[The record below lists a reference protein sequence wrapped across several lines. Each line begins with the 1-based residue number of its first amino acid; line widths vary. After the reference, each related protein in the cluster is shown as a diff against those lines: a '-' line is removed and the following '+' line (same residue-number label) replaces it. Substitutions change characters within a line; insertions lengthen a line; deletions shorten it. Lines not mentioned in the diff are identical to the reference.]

1 MTYEVL
7 HARYQKARARLAAAR
22 TDEERDRALS
32 ALDRVSEAL
41 DRHVEAQQRRT
52 MTKQKFEAAMA
63 VLTNDLAAAVAA
75 MKQLEARK
83 RELPPAYYS
92 ERHAQ
97 LKREVRIAGDRAAE
111 AAREYQ
117 IAAVAEARRQRSA
130 AEASIDPARRVALM
144 DEAQRLADSG
154 INAEVMLES
163 ARQMQEDGQ
172 PERAAMYLSAARRIS
187 GRPSLGQALNLDI
200 EAALDEAI
208 PARKAAAEIEREVES
223 NLAALGVA
231 RKRALTEAQIG
242 ILPDGRAGTGSS
254 EDVTRANV
262 ARKMEAFHHGLD
274 FSDPV
279 TAE

>member
-1 MTYEVL
+1 MTFEVL
-7 HARYQKARARLAAAR
+7 QARFQKARARIAAAR
-22 TDEERDRALS
+22 TDEERERAYV

-41 DRHVEAQQRRT
+41 DQLAEAQKRRT
-52 MTKQKFEAAMA
+52 MTRQKYEAAIA
-63 VLTNDLAAAVAA
+63 VLTNDLTAAATA

-83 RELPPAYYS
+83 DELPPAFYV

-97 LKREVRIAGDRAAE
+97 LKRAVRVAGDHAAE

-117 IAAVAEARRQRSA
+117 IAALAEARRQRSA

-163 ARQMQEDGQ
+163 AQQMYEDGQ
-172 PERAAMYLSAARRIS
+172 PERAAMYLSAARKIS
-187 GRPSLGQALNLDI
+187 GKPSIGRTLHLDI

-208 PARKAAAEIEREVES
+208 PARKAAAEVEREVES

-231 RKRALTEAQIG
+231 RKRALTEAKIG
-242 ILPDGRAGTGSS
+242 IMPDGRAGTGSS